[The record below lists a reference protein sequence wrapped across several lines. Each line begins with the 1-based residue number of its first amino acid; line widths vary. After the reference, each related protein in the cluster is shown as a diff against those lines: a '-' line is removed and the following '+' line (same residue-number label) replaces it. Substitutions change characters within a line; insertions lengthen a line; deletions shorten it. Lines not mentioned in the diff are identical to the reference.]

1 MINPDFQ
8 LSIASFPFN
17 YAVVEQVFDK
27 GTSQALSIAFQS
39 LIQTGKHIGKVGEV
53 GDLVYDAIN
62 VTPTISQI
70 LSTPIQQL
78 ASQEIKSFVASIF
91 DIVLDENLI
100 IGMHQHRPPSKPG
113 WAHTDF
119 AVVSFPNT
127 PPNHN
132 GLRLFSSEHGV
143 NYSDDSRDRQPNSIK
158 TARSIACIYYVGN
171 AKWNA
176 GMGGETGVFLAD
188 GKTLFAT
195 VPPRNNSLFLFEIS
209 PVSYHAYMGSQT
221 HFRNSYIWWYHSAP
235 GYLLHRHMQP
245 AKYKSSRGLDPWD
258 RWTDATVEKYAFE
271 TMTGPER

>member
-1 MINPDFQ
+1 MINPKFQ

-17 YAVVEQVFDK
+17 YAVIESVFDE
-27 GTSQALSIAFQS
+27 GTAHALSIAFQS
-39 LIQTGKHIGKVGEV
+39 LILSGKKIGKVGEI
-53 GDLVYDAIN
+53 GEMVYDAIN
-62 VTPTISQI
+62 VTPTVSQI
-70 LSTPIQQL
+70 LSTPIQHI
-78 ASQEIKSFVASIF
+78 ASQEVKSLVSGLF

-100 IGMHQHRPPSKPG
+100 IGMHQHQPPSRSG

-132 GLRLFSSEHGV
+132 GLRIFSTEHGV
-143 NYSDDSRDRQPNSIK
+143 NYSDDSRDRQPNAIK
-158 TARSIACIYYVGN
+158 TARSIACIYYIGN

-176 GMGGETGVFLAD
+176 GMGGETGLFLAD

-221 HFRNSYIWWYHSAP
+221 HYRNSYIWWYHSAP
-235 GYLLHRHMQP
+235 GYLLNRHAHSVKQ
-245 AKYKSSRGLDPWD
+245 KSDRGLDPWD
-258 RWTDATVEKYAFE
+258 RWTDDSIAKYEFE
-271 TMTGPER
+271 TMRSL